1 MKKAMIII
9 FCLCFNALSGLAESP
24 YKNATDS
31 LKASLETLPHDS
43 TRLDVLFKI
52 MLAEQHSSQNLKY
65 AQLLFEEAK
74 LQKNDY
80 HLCNSV
86 YSIILHYYNDT
97 EEIDSISKWADYIKP
112 IAERTHYWRV
122 YFNAQRILINAYI
135 YNNQYEFAIN
145 EALKMQE
152 KAELTDNLDG
162 CIAAYQCL
170 INAYSASNRPGE
182 EAKILQQAYALFP
195 KISDTN
201 AKINILNQYITY
213 SKGRKQYKN
222 LQKYLDELVTLLD
235 GYVQQN
241 PEMATF
247 LYNYYFFA
255 EACYIYYYVEC
266 NDLASAEKHIKKA
279 QTYINSQTYLPYLLT
294 YKDAYAEYF
303 RHKKEYEKALA
314 LNDTILQMISDND
327 IGQAEYSMQ
336 LIRKADILHDMQL
349 YGQALPL
356 YEKANDLQDSISIAI
371 SSKQLEEIKEMYHL
385 DQLILEEGK
394 LRGYM
399 QIIILAIVGIVLILC
414 ICYMLRINRI
424 RKELKISEE
433 ETKKAASKTEE
444 ANEVK
449 SRFLSNMSHAIRVPL
464 NSVVGFSQLMATDA
478 EIEEKTRNEYSNI
491 IQKNTE
497 QLMRLVNNVLDLSR
511 LEANMMKY
519 QLTDYDIIQICN
531 DAIGSAQMQD
541 PTLHIQFQ
549 SNISQLIVNTDCNKI
564 MQMITSTLQCP
575 FCPPREKEDILFTL
589 EKADETLYFKII
601 NSPLADKLCAGQ
613 EASMRHEINRLLLK
627 HFGGT
632 YQVIDDAP
640 EGPTILFTY
649 PAVSTE

>member
-1 MKKAMIII
+1 MKKAMIIL
-9 FCLCFNALSGLAESP
+9 FCLCFHALSGHAEST

-31 LKASLETLPHDS
+31 LKAVLETLPHDS
-43 TRLDVLFKI
+43 TRLNVLFEI
-52 MLAEQHSSQNLKY
+52 MLAEQHSSHSLKY

-97 EEIDSISKWADYIKP
+97 EEIDSISKWVNYIKP
-112 IAERTHYWRV
+112 IAEQTRYWRV
-122 YFNAQRILINAYI
+122 YFNAQKVLINAYI
-135 YNNQYEFAIN
+135 YNSQYEFAIN

-152 KAELTDNLDG
+152 KAESTDNLEG
-162 CIAAYQCL
+162 RIAAYQCL
-170 INAYSASNRPGE
+170 INAYAASNRPGE

-201 AKINILNQYITY
+201 AKINILNQFITY

-222 LQKYLDELVTLLD
+222 LQKYLDELVALLD

-255 EACYIYYYVEC
+255 EACYIYYYVER
-266 NDLASAEKHIKKA
+266 NDLASAENHIKKA
-279 QTYINSQTYLPYLLT
+279 RTYINSQTYLPYLLT
-294 YKDAYAEYF
+294 FKDASAEYF

-314 LNDTILQMISDND
+314 INDTILQIISDNN

-349 YGQALPL
+349 YDQALPL
-356 YEKANDLQDSISIAI
+356 YENANDIQDSISIAV

-394 LRGYM
+394 LRGYI
-399 QIIILAIVGIVLILC
+399 QIIILTIVGIVLVLC
-414 ICYMLRINRI
+414 ISYMLRINRI

-433 ETKKAASKTEE
+433 ETKEAASKTEE

-464 NSVVGFSQLMATDA
+464 NSVVGFSQLMATDT

-541 PTLHIQFQ
+541 PTLHIRFV
-549 SNISQLIVNTDCNKI
+549 SNISQHIVHTDCNKI
-564 MQMITSTLQCP
+564 MQMLTSTLQCP
-575 FCPPREKEDILFTL
+575 FCPPREKQDILFTL
-589 EKADETLYFKII
+589 EKTDETLCFKVI
-601 NSPLADKLCAGQ
+601 NSPLADKQCSGQ

-640 EGPTILFTY
+640 EGPTILLTY
-649 PAVSTE
+649 PAVATE

>member
-9 FCLCFNALSGLAESP
+9 FCLCFHALSGHAGSL
-24 YKNATDS
+24 YKSTTDS
-31 LKASLETLPHDS
+31 LQAVLETLPHDS
-43 TRLDVLFKI
+43 TRLNVLFEI
-52 MLAEQHSSQNLKY
+52 MLIEQHSSDNLKY
-65 AQLLFEEAK
+65 AQRLFEEAK

-80 HLCNSV
+80 YLCNSV

-97 EEIDSISKWADYIKP
+97 EEIDSINKWVNYIKP
-112 IAERTHYWRV
+112 IAERTRYWRV
-122 YFNAQRILINAYI
+122 YFNAQRVLINAYI

-145 EALKMQE
+145 EALNMQE
-152 KAELTDNLDG
+152 KAESVDNLEG
-162 CIAAYQCL
+162 RTAAYQCL
-170 INAYSASNRPGE
+170 INAYAASNRPGE
-182 EAKILQQAYALFP
+182 EAKILQKAYALFP

-201 AKINILNQYITY
+201 AKLNILNQLITY
-213 SKGRKQYKN
+213 SKGRKQYKD
-222 LQKYLDELVTLLD
+222 LRKYLDELVTLLD
-235 GYVQQN
+235 GYIRQN
-241 PEMATF
+241 PEMTTF

-255 EACYIYYYVEC
+255 EACYIYYYTES

-279 QTYINSQTYLPYLLT
+279 QTYINKQTYLPYLLT
-294 YKDAYAEYF
+294 YKDANAEYF
-303 RHKKEYEKALA
+303 RHKKEYQKALA
-314 LNDTILQMISDND
+314 INDTILQMISDNNL
-327 IGQAEYSMQ
+327 GQAEYSMQ
-336 LIRKADILHDMQL
+336 LIRKADLLHDMQL
-349 YGQALPL
+349 YDQALPL
-356 YEKANDLQDSISIAI
+356 YEKANDMQDSISVAI

-385 DQLILEEGK
+385 NQLLLEEGK
-394 LRGYM
+394 LRVYM
-399 QIIILAIVGIVLILC
+399 QTIILAIVSIVLILC
-414 ICYMLRINRI
+414 ISYMLRINRI
-424 RKELKISEE
+424 RKKLKISEE
-433 ETKKAASKTEE
+433 ETKEAAAKTEE

-464 NSVVGFSQLMATDA
+464 NSVVGFSQLMATDT

-531 DAIGSAQMQD
+531 DAIGSAQIQD

-549 SNISQLIVNTDCNKI
+549 SNINQHIVHTDCNKI
-564 MQMITSTLQCP
+564 MQMLTSTLLCP
-575 FCPPREKEDILFTL
+575 FCPTREKQDILFTL
-589 EKADETLYFKII
+589 EKKDKTLYFKIV
-601 NSPLADKLCAGQ
+601 NSPLADKLCTGQ

-632 YQVIDDAP
+632 YQVIEDAP

-649 PAVSTE
+649 PAGATE

>member
-31 LKASLETLPHDS
+31 LKAALKTLPHDS

-195 KISDTN
+195 KITDTN

-294 YKDAYAEYF
+294 YKDAYAEYL
-303 RHKKEYEKALA
+303 RHRKEYEKALA

-385 DQLILEEGK
+385 NQLILEEGK

-433 ETKKAASKTEE
+433 ETKMAASKTEE

-464 NSVVGFSQLMATDA
+464 NSVVGFSQLMAADA

-601 NSPLADKLCAGQ
+601 NSPLADKRCAGQ

>member
-303 RHKKEYEKALA
+303 RHRKEYEKALA

-349 YGQALPL
+349 YSQALPL

-385 DQLILEEGK
+385 NQLILEEGK

-433 ETKKAASKTEE
+433 ETKMAASKTEE

-549 SNISQLIVNTDCNKI
+549 SNISQHIVNTDCNKI

>member
-9 FCLCFNALSGLAESP
+9 FCLCLQALSGHAGSP

-31 LKASLETLPHDS
+31 LQAVLETLPHDS
-43 TRLDVLFKI
+43 TRLDVLFEI
-52 MLAEQHSSQNLKY
+52 MLIEQHSSQNLKY

-86 YSIILHYYNDT
+86 YSKILHYYNNT
-97 EEIDSISKWADYIKP
+97 EEIDSIRKWVDYIKP

-122 YFNAQRILINAYI
+122 YFNAQRVLINAYI
-135 YNNQYEFAIN
+135 YNNQYEYAIN

-170 INAYSASNRPGE
+170 INAYAASNRPGE
-182 EAKILQQAYALFP
+182 EAKILQKAYALFP
-195 KISDTN
+195 KINDIN

-241 PEMATF
+241 PEVVTF
-247 LYNYYFFA
+247 IYNYYLFA
-255 EACYIYYYVEC
+255 EACYIYYYIEC
-266 NDLASAEKHIKKA
+266 DDLASAEKHLKKA

-303 RHKKEYEKALA
+303 RHKKEFEKALA
-314 LNDTILQMISDND
+314 INDTVLQMISDNNM
-327 IGQAEYSMQ
+327 GQAEYSMQ

-349 YGQALPL
+349 YDQALPL
-356 YEKANDLQDSISIAI
+356 YEKANDIQDSISIAI
-371 SSKQLEEIKEMYHL
+371 SSKQLEEIKKMYHL

-394 LRGYM
+394 LRGYI
-399 QIIILAIVGIVLILC
+399 QIIILVMVGIVLILC
-414 ICYMLRINRI
+414 ISYMLRINRI
-424 RKELKISEE
+424 RKELKISEK
-433 ETKKAASKTEE
+433 ETKEAASKTEE

-549 SNISQLIVNTDCNKI
+549 SNVSQHIVNTDCNKI
-564 MQMITSTLQCP
+564 MQMIASALQCP

-589 EKADETLYFKII
+589 EKTDETLYFKII
-601 NSPLADKLCAGQ
+601 NSPLADKRCAGQ

>member
-31 LKASLETLPHDS
+31 LKAALETLPHDS

-112 IAERTHYWRV
+112 IAERTRYWRV

-294 YKDAYAEYF
+294 YKDAYAEYL
-303 RHKKEYEKALA
+303 RHRKEYEKALA

-385 DQLILEEGK
+385 NQLILEEGK

-464 NSVVGFSQLMATDA
+464 NSVVGFSQLMAADA

-549 SNISQLIVNTDCNKI
+549 SNISQHIVNTDCNKI

-601 NSPLADKLCAGQ
+601 NSPLADKRCAGQ